1 MILENIEDLNEKKID
16 YEANKSKRVRLN
28 NIGRVLIGIFVVL
41 IILTVIINLRLKES
55 QFFTLMYGIALI
67 FDVSGVFLFYLAIRI
82 RPQCA
87 NCRQKTVY
95 REKSKQ
101 FYCKHCKK
109 YF

>member
-1 MILENIEDLNEKKID
+1 MENIEDLNEKKID
-16 YEANKSKRVRLN
+16 YETNKSKRVIIIK
-28 NIGRVLIGIFVVL
+28 IGKILIGIHLVL
-41 IILTVIINLRLKES
+41 LILAFSIYSGPREQQLFILIHS
-55 QFFTLMYGIALI
+55 IGLI
-67 FDVSGVFLFYLAIRI
+67 FVGSGVFLIYLAIRI

-95 REKSKQ
+95 SEESKQ